1 MVDSTGTNIGLPSLW
16 KTARG
21 RREPVTRDNHSHSVF
36 ISANQQPT
44 IAATHAATMAQ
55 QQHADNTRGW
65 QSATGNLIFNN
76 IQPPN
81 PNVIPNPTMQQMET
95 IEKAIK
101 ILNNHQLL
109 MKFAT
114 ENKQVSET
122 KLVDQITFYRLHSL
136 VLMLVPVYPG
146 SSPLLGENCYSTAH
160 LGASMTCYDGMR
172 SYGG

>member
-1 MVDSTGTNIGLPSLW
+1 MAFAIWWWAAQGQKSAYLPSRKLQSL
-16 KTARG
+16 ALSA
-21 RREPVTRDNHSHSVF
+21 PV
-36 ISANQQPT
+36 SANQQST

-55 QQHADNTRGW
+55 QQRADNIRGW
-65 QSATGNLIFNN
+65 QSATGNPVFNN

-81 PNVIPNPTMQQMET
+81 PNVIPNPTIQQMET

-122 KLVDQITFYRLHSL
+122 KLVDQIALYRLYSP

-160 LGASMTCYDGMR
+160 LEASMTRYGDVRG
-172 SYGG
+172 YGG

>member
-1 MVDSTGTNIGLPSLW
+1 
-16 KTARG
+16 
-21 RREPVTRDNHSHSVF
+21 
-36 ISANQQPT
+36 
-44 IAATHAATMAQ
+44 MAQ
-55 QQHADNTRGW
+55 QQRADNTRGW
-65 QSATGNLIFNN
+65 QSATGNPVFNN

-81 PNVIPNPTMQQMET
+81 PNVIPNPTIQQMET

-122 KLVDQITFYRLHSL
+122 KLVDQIALYRLYSP

-160 LGASMTCYDGMR
+160 LETSMTCYDGVR
-172 SYGG
+172 GCGG